1 MKTFIVKCLL
11 VLDLCNKNSKVSSI
25 SQISKNIDSLLA
37 TLVSKT
43 PSQGFTTT
51 TSSSY
56 SKKDNIYGLA
66 QCRGDISN
74 TDCSNYIQDAA
85 KKIRENF
92 IGKPDTGDGLIY
104 YNVANVTETD
114 PKTFDNKLGELF
126 DRIRSEAA
134 LRESQ
139 GLGKGKRKL
148 TPFVTLNGLVEFTRD
163 LNALG
168 CAQGRRQVER
178 CGGNFASAAQ
188 CFATA
193 DLRSV
198 TACHNKKGCRVL

>member
-1 MKTFIVKCLL
+1 
-11 VLDLCNKNSKVSSI
+11 
-25 SQISKNIDSLLA
+25 
-37 TLVSKT
+37 
-43 PSQGFTTT
+43 
-51 TSSSY
+51 
-56 SKKDNIYGLA
+56 
-66 QCRGDISN
+66 
-74 TDCSNYIQDAA
+74 
-85 KKIRENF
+85 
-92 IGKPDTGDGLIY
+92 
-104 YNVANVTETD
+104 
-114 PKTFDNKLGELF
+114 KLGELF

-168 CAQGRRQVER
+168 CAQGRRQ
-178 CGGNFASAAQ
+178 